1 MEVRIFL
8 GVPKRDKTMF
18 DDIFEYKNKKEKDEK
33 EHWRKLFDNIKEY
46 SKRIREQQEEKRK
59 D

>member
-1 MEVRIFL
+1 VAP
-8 GVPKRDKTMF
+8 PKREKTMF

-59 D
+59 